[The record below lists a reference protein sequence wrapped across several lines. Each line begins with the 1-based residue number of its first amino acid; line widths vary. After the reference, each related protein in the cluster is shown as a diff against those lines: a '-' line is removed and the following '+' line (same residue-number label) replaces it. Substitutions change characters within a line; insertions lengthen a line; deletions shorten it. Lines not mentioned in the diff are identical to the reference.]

1 MKILYQRRL
10 VLVQLIRTAQRYWVV
25 IKDPDMS
32 VRILTDALPLY
43 WLRDIMV
50 PNHGGQRGG
59 VTMYTIS
66 EGYHIAE
73 IMMAMVIMMVII
85 MIVMIMKIIM
95 KTIMIMLMMT
105 ATKTTTTAMTMAMM
119 VVMMMAV
126 MIMVTTMMVYDY
138 DDNGDQM
145 IRWIR

>member
-25 IKDPDMS
+25 ITDPEMS

-43 WLRDIMV
+43 WLRGIMT
-50 PNHGGQRGG
+50 PNKDVQRGG

-73 IMMAMVIMMVII
+73 IIMAMVIMMVII
-85 MIVMIMKIIM
+85 MIMMIMKIIM

-105 ATKTTTTAMTMAMM
+105 TAMMIT
-119 VVMMMAV
+119 V
-126 MIMVTTMMVYDY
+126 MITMMIT
-138 DDNGDQM
+138 M
-145 IRWIR
+145 MSR